1 MHGDLRGFYGAPV
14 TYAFS
19 LAVGAASSASLL
31 LDRGRLLALDRDAI
45 LVHSQYWRLLSSQL
59 TFHHGLAVSLGLYAV
74 FQFRV
79 LERQL
84 GSRKFG
90 SVLVFV
96 LLISGALQ
104 FAALTSAP
112 ALAKNI
118 PGGPY
123 PVIGAF
129 AVYFNSTLAFYTV
142 SADLQLNLMCFV
154 VEFIPKLSPKS
165 FSVWGLHFS
174 DKSSTYMLMLMLF
187 ARDFRSFV
195 PFLGGSILGFLFSS
209 TPLGRLRLPSFV
221 CSIFGLLHPL
231 FEVVPASTLALQRQR
246 RTIEAQRR
254 VNARFN
260 RGRPGA
266 PAVEGQGFRD
276 QLLPGAGGMMPGG
289 PPAAAAGG
297 MLPPHMAAAPPSED
311 AIEQLMALGFDR
323 ERALQALQS
332 TDNNVEAAANRLL
345 NGL

>member
-1 MHGDLRGFYGAPV
+1 MHVAPSFNYVAILADTLKMHGDLRGFYGAPV

-45 LVHSQYWRLLSSQL
+45 LSRSQYWRLISSQL

-90 SVLVFV
+90 SILVFV

-104 FAALTSAP
+104 LAALTSAP
-112 ALAKNI
+112 WLTKTI

-129 AVYFNSTLAFYTV
+129 AVYFNK
-142 SADLQLNLMCFV
+142 
-154 VEFIPKLSPKS
+154 FIPKLHPRS

-174 DKSSTYMLMLMLF
+174 DKSSTYMLMLVLF
-187 ARDFRSFV
+187 VRDFHALIPFFGGS
-195 PFLGGSILGFLFSS
+195 FLGLLFSS

-221 CSIFGLLHPL
+221 CSIFSLLHPL
-231 FEVVPASTLALQRQR
+231 FDVVPSSTLALQRQR
-246 RTIEAQRR
+246 RALEAQRR

-260 RGRPGA
+260 RGRPAA
-266 PAVEGQGFRD
+266 PAVQGQGFRD

-289 PPAAAAGG
+289 APAAGG
-297 MLPPHMAAAPPSED
+297 MLPPHMAAQPPSED
-311 AIEQLMALGFDR
+311 AIQQLMALGFDR

>member
-19 LAVGAASSASLL
+19 LAVGACSSASLL

-45 LVHSQYWRLLSSQL
+45 FARAQYWRLLSSQL
-59 TFHHGLAVSLGLYAV
+59 TFHHGLAVSLGLYVV

-104 FAALTSAP
+104 LAALTSTP
-112 ALAKNI
+112 WLAKTI
-118 PGGPY
+118 PGGAY
-123 PVIGAF
+123 PVIGAL
-129 AVYFNSTLAFYTV
+129 AVYFNK
-142 SADLQLNLMCFV
+142 FV
-154 VEFIPKLSPKS
+154 PKLQPRSL
-165 FSVWGLHFS
+165 SVWGLTSRTNRPRTCSCSCYSHV
-174 DKSSTYMLMLMLF
+174 TP
-187 ARDFRSFV
+187 ARWFRFW
-195 PFLGGSILGFLFSS
+195 
-209 TPLGRLRLPSFV
+209 RR
-221 CSIFGLLHPL
+221 
-231 FEVVPASTLALQRQR
+231 AL
-246 RTIEAQRR
+246 EAQRR
-254 VNARFN
+254 VNARLN
-260 RGRPGA
+260 RGRPAA

-289 PPAAAAGG
+289 APAAAAGG
-297 MLPPHMAAAPPSED
+297 MLPPHLAAAPPSED
-311 AIEQLMALGFDR
+311 AIQQLMALGFDR
-323 ERALQALQS
+323 ARALQALQS

>member
-1 MHGDLRGFYGAPV
+1 MSLEDSCCAKPQLRGLLSKHRLKMHGDLRGFCACLALSITLCSSSLTVFTISADGAPV

-31 LDRGRLLALDRDAI
+31 LDRGRLLALDRDAV
-45 LVHSQYWRLLSSQL
+45 LNRSQYWRLISSQL

-84 GSRKFG
+84 GSRTFG
-90 SVLVFV
+90 SMLVF
-96 LLISGALQ
+96 
-104 FAALTSAP
+104 T
-112 ALAKNI
+112 I

-123 PVIGAF
+123 AVIGAF
-129 AVYFNSTLAFYTV
+129 AVYFNK
-142 SADLQLNLMCFV
+142 
-154 VEFIPKLSPKS
+154 FIPKLHSRL

-174 DKSSTYMLMLMLF
+174 DKSSTYMLILVLF
-187 ARDFRSFV
+187 ARDFRALI
-195 PFLGGSILGFLFSS
+195 PFLGGSFLGLLFSS

-231 FEVVPASTLALQRQR
+231 FDVVPASTLTLQRQR
-246 RTIEAQRR
+246 RALEAQRR

-260 RGRPGA
+260 RGRPAA

-276 QLLPGAGGMMPGG
+276 QRDDAGGAP
-289 PPAAAAGG
+289 AAGG

-311 AIEQLMALGFDR
+311 AIQQLMALGFDR

>member
-31 LDRGRLLALDRDAI
+31 LDRGHLLALDRDAI
-45 LVHSQYWRLLSSQL
+45 LSRSQYWRLISSQL
-59 TFHHGLAVSLGLYAV
+59 TFHHGLAVSLGLYTV

-90 SVLVFV
+90 SILVFV

-104 FAALTSAP
+104 LAALTSSP
-112 ALAKNI
+112 WLAKTI

-123 PVIGAF
+123 PIIGAF
-129 AVYFNSTLAFYTV
+129 AVYFNK
-142 SADLQLNLMCFV
+142 
-154 VEFIPKLSPKS
+154 FIPKLHPRS

-174 DKSSTYMLMLMLF
+174 DKSSTYMLMLVLF
-187 ARDFRSFV
+187 VRDFRALIPFMGGS
-195 PFLGGSILGFLFSS
+195 FLGLLFRS
-209 TPLGRLRLPSFV
+209 TPLGRLQLPSFV
-221 CSIFGLLHPL
+221 CSILGLLHP
-231 FEVVPASTLALQRQR
+231 FFKVVPASTLALQRQR
-246 RTIEAQRR
+246 RALEAQRR

-266 PAVEGQGFRD
+266 PAVQGQGFRD
-276 QLLPGAGGMMPGG
+276 QLLPGAGGAMPGG
-289 PPAAAAGG
+289 ALAAGG
-297 MLPPHMAAAPPSED
+297 MLPPHMAAQPPSED
-311 AIEQLMALGFDR
+311 AIQQLMALGFDR
-323 ERALQALQS
+323 ERALQALQT

-345 NGL
+345 TACRGKMKHTTT

>member
-14 TYAFS
+14 TYAFL

-45 LVHSQYWRLLSSQL
+45 LGHSQYWRLLSSQL

-104 FAALTSAP
+104 LAALTSAP
-112 ALAKNI
+112 VLAKNI

-129 AVYFNSTLAFYTV
+129 AVYFNK
-142 SADLQLNLMCFV
+142 
-154 VEFIPKLSPKS
+154 FIPKLSPKS

-174 DKSSTYMLMLMLF
+174 DKSSTYMLMLVLF
-187 ARDFRSFV
+187 ARDFRSLV
-195 PFLGGSILGFLFSS
+195 PFLGGSFLGFLFSS

-231 FEVVPASTLALQRQR
+231 FEVAPASTLALQRQR
-246 RTIEAQRR
+246 RALEAQRR

-266 PAVEGQGFRD
+266 PVVEGQGFRD
-276 QLLPGAGGMMPGG
+276 QLLPGAGGMMPGA
-289 PPAAAAGG
+289 PAAAAGG

-311 AIEQLMALGFDR
+311 AIDQLTALGFDR

>member
-31 LDRGRLLALDRDAI
+31 LDRGRLLALDRDAV
-45 LVHSQYWRLLSSQL
+45 LGRAQYWRLLTSQL
-59 TFHHGLAVSLGLYAV
+59 TFHHGLAVSLGLYVV

-104 FAALTSAP
+104 LAALTSAP
-112 ALAKNI
+112 WLARSI

-123 PVIGAF
+123 PAIGAF
-129 AVYFNSTLAFYTV
+129 AVYFNK
-142 SADLQLNLMCFV
+142 
-154 VEFIPKLSPKS
+154 FIPKLSPRS

-174 DKSSTYMLMLMLF
+174 DKSSTYMLLLVLF
-187 ARDFRSFV
+187 ARDFRALV
-195 PFLGGSILGFLFSS
+195 PFLGGSFLGLLFSA
-209 TPLGRLRLPSFV
+209 TPLGRLRLPSSV

-231 FEVVPASTLALQRQR
+231 FEMVPASTLALQRQR
-246 RTIEAQRR
+246 RALEAQRR
-254 VNARFN
+254 VNARLN
-260 RGRPGA
+260 RGRPAA
-266 PAVEGQGFRD
+266 PAIEGQGFRD
-276 QLLPGAGGMMPGG
+276 QLLPGAGGMIPGG
-289 PPAAAAGG
+289 VPAAAAAPVGG
-297 MLPPHMAAAPPSED
+297 MMPPHMAAAPPSED
-311 AIEQLMALGFDR
+311 AIQQLTALGFDR
-323 ERALQALQS
+323 ERALQALQT

>member
-45 LVHSQYWRLLSSQL
+45 LARAQYWRLLSSQL
-59 TFHHGLAVSLGLYAV
+59 TFHHGLAVSLGLYVV

-79 LERQL
+79 LERQM

-90 SVLVFV
+90 SILVFT

-104 FAALTSAP
+104 LAALTSAP
-112 ALAKNI
+112 WLAKMI
-118 PGGPY
+118 PGGAY

-129 AVYFNSTLAFYTV
+129 AVFFNR
-142 SADLQLNLMCFV
+142 
-154 VEFIPKLSPKS
+154 FIPKMSPRSLS
-165 FSVWGLHFS
+165 VGGLHFS
-174 DKSSTYMLMLMLF
+174 DKSSTYLLMLVIL
-187 ARDFRSFV
+187 ARDYHALI
-195 PFLGGSILGFLFSS
+195 PFLGGSFFGLLFSS

-221 CSIFGLLHPL
+221 CSIFGLFHPL
-231 FEVVPASTLALQRQR
+231 FDVVPASTLALQRQR
-246 RTIEAQRR
+246 RALEAQRR
-254 VNARFN
+254 LNARFN
-260 RGRPGA
+260 RGRPAA

-289 PPAAAAGG
+289 VPAAAAAAGG
-297 MLPPHMAAAPPSED
+297 ILPPHLAAAPPSED
-311 AIEQLMALGFDR
+311 AIQQLMALGFDR